1 MRPTYLDSKEDTMA
15 MLERLES
22 SFTNLTMQIEFS
34 EEISEQEYRNI
45 EKSIDKVNADIR
57 ELKDQIYFSK

>member
-1 MRPTYLDSKEDTMA
+1 